1 MNLKSPIFGEV
12 GSYSY
17 PFKLPNTP
25 RNATLLG
32 FRHRVENIT
41 DLYHDEKGIFLW
53 NSLNLFQGT
62 VRLKTLTTKA
72 FEGSLFE
79 GVGDFF
85 YERKNASLQDVN
97 FGEMIFEDDTDK
109 FSFINSCTN
118 SVYPAKDMSF
128 PNILNKSYF
137 EELPVN
143 EGLHYFNVYIN
154 SLIPKVFSGG
164 SVRTIVVPMLYIRFV
179 LKKIFEHLK
188 YTFDDTFFSSDSDF
202 NSLALFNL
210 VDCNSGTYGYFIY
223 DDLKIYLNYHVPRI
237 SFSDFFLGLE
247 TFFNIRFFI
256 NNATGIV
263 KLLSI
268 DNIINSN
275 DYIEF
280 SKQVISVVTEIE
292 DRITGYHLKMTVETN
307 DDNYAFKKEQDEL
320 HLGRLK
326 ESVQSLSDLNPWPS
340 DDIMDQRWVID
351 ENCYYILWSNKLW
364 VQWYENIDLYMEYV
378 YRTRQ
383 EVIET
388 KFSTLLNYNDGDYA
402 IIGNARVDWKTVTGK
417 IFFTKFN
424 DNGSTDNVIAIPT
437 TDNNSLYWGGENG
450 LFNKHYKAFLD
461 FRMATKFVKIVKQ
474 MSYMELKEFDF
485 SRKIMVN
492 GIKYLVKN
500 LQVTI
505 KKDRIMPALLE
516 CYTCN

>member
-1 MNLKSPIFGEV
+1 
-12 GSYSY
+12 
-17 PFKLPNTP
+17 
-25 RNATLLG
+25 
-32 FRHRVENIT
+32 
-41 DLYHDEKGIFLW
+41 
-53 NSLNLFQGT
+53 
-62 VRLKTLTTKA
+62 
-72 FEGSLFE
+72 
-79 GVGDFF
+79 
-85 YERKNASLQDVN
+85 
-97 FGEMIFEDDTDK
+97 
-109 FSFINSCTN
+109 
-118 SVYPAKDMSF
+118 
-128 PNILNKSYF
+128 
-137 EELPVN
+137 
-143 EGLHYFNVYIN
+143 
-154 SLIPKVFSGG
+154 
-164 SVRTIVVPMLYIRFV
+164 
-179 LKKIFEHLK
+179 
-188 YTFDDTFFSSDSDF
+188 
-202 NSLALFNL
+202 
-210 VDCNSGTYGYFIY
+210 
-223 DDLKIYLNYHVPRI
+223 
-237 SFSDFFLGLE
+237 
-247 TFFNIRFFI
+247 
-256 NNATGIV
+256 
-263 KLLSI
+263 
-268 DNIINSN
+268 
-275 DYIEF
+275 
-280 SKQVISVVTEIE
+280 VTEIE